1 MPEPIAY
8 LSGRYVPES
17 AMQISVVD
25 AGFVLGAA
33 VTEQLRTFKGRI
45 FCVQQ
50 HFERLEKSLRIVF
63 GRPPIDLGELAAVAE
78 RVTAENHRLGDPED
92 DLGVSIFVTPGL
104 YPAYAGGVSAG
115 PTVGVHTYRLPFR
128 LWAEKYATG
137 QHLRTV
143 AVRQVPADCWPPSL
157 KCRSRMHY
165 YLADREASAREPGAR
180 ALLLDHDDRVTETST
195 ANIVACFGNELRFVS
210 RNRTLLGISEAYVE
224 ALARDLGM
232 ATCEFDPRV
241 DELLQADE
249 LFLTSTPFCLLPVT
263 AIDGRPIGGGK
274 PGPIFTRL
282 ISAWSERVG
291 VDIVAQ
297 ARRFT
302 ER

>member
-1 MPEPIAY
+1 MSEPIAY
-8 LSGRYVPES
+8 LSGSYVPES
-17 AMQISVVD
+17 AMQLSVVD
-25 AGFVLGAA
+25 AGFVLGAT
-33 VTEQLRTFKGRI
+33 VTEQLRTFKGRV
-45 FCVQQ
+45 FCLEQ
-50 HFERLEKSLRIVF
+50 HFERLENSLRIVF
-63 GRPPIDLGELAAVAE
+63 GELPIDLGELAAVAE
-78 RVTAENHRLGDPED
+78 RVVGENHRLGDPED

-104 YPAYAGGVSAG
+104 YPAYAGGASGG

-128 LWAEKYATG
+128 LWAEKYETG

-143 AVRQVPADCWPPSL
+143 SVRQVPADCWPPSL

-165 YLADREASAREPGAR
+165 YLADREAAQREPGAR

-210 RNRTLLGISEAYVE
+210 RKRTLLGISEAYLE
-224 ALARDLGM
+224 SLAHGLGM
-232 ATCEFDPRV
+232 TTCEFDPQV
-241 DELLQADE
+241 DALLQADE

-263 AIDGRPIGGGK
+263 AIDGTPIGDGR
-274 PGPIFTRL
+274 PGPIFARL
-282 ISAWSERVG
+282 TTAWSERVG

-297 ARRFT
+297 ARRFA